1 MTNEERRLEESR
13 RPATPWKKWGPYLS
27 ERQDAE
33 AIVTHLRA
41 EPEYQRR
48 SVRFLENHDE
58 PRAAATFAPDTH
70 RAAAVLALLAPG
82 LRFVH
87 EGQLTGRR
95 VRASNHLRRRAP
107 EPIDRELES
116 LYGRLLAIMRREEV
130 REGQWQLLDQKPASN
145 GDASWR
151 QLVAFSW
158 ERADRRLLVVVNWGP
173 GRAQGYVRPRFFA
186 LDGSTWRLTELLDPT
201 IRYERDGAELARRGL
216 YVICPAGGPPSLP

>member
-41 EPEYQRR
+41 DPEYQRR
-48 SVRFLENHDE
+48 SARFLENHDE

-116 LYGRLLAIMRREEV
+116 FYGRLLAIMRREEV
-130 REGQWQLLDQKPASN
+130 REGQWQLLDREPASN

-158 ERADRRLLVVVNWGP
+158 ERADRRLPVVVNWG
-173 GRAQGYVRPRFFA
+173 RAA
-186 LDGSTWRLTELLDPT
+186 LRAMSARDSSPST
-201 IRYERDGAELARRGL
+201 ARRGD
-216 YVICPAGGPPSLP
+216 